1 MSDNRLIVDVGG
13 TVPSMTCWSRVATRG
28 VVLGAFLAICLGPVQ
43 PIVGVGGRAEPAN
56 QEQQFGRIL
65 SVRKTLRNQYFLS
78 RYPHI
83 HYYNLYITLR
93 VSDQT
98 YCTEY
103 ETPVLDEID
112 DVTSATNRDLVVVV
126 KDQTITIRTPK
137 ERKLKARLVNGNQ
150 C

>member
-1 MSDNRLIVDVGG
+1 
-13 TVPSMTCWSRVATRG
+13 MTCCSRVAKHG
-28 VVLGAFLAICLGPVQ
+28 FVLCAFLAICLGPVQ
-43 PIVGVGGRAEPAN
+43 VIFGVGGGAGPAS
-56 QEQQFGRIL
+56 QGEQFGRIL
-65 SVRKTLRNQYFLS
+65 SVRKVLRNQYFLS

-83 HYYNLYITLR
+83 HYYDLYITLR

-112 DVTSATNRDLVVVV
+112 DVASDTNRDLVVVV
-126 KDQTITIRTPK
+126 KDKTITIRTPK
-137 ERKLKARLVNGNQ
+137 ERKLKTILVNGNQ

>member
-1 MSDNRLIVDVGG
+1 
-13 TVPSMTCWSRVATRG
+13 
-28 VVLGAFLAICLGPVQ
+28 
-43 PIVGVGGRAEPAN
+43 
-56 QEQQFGRIL
+56 
-65 SVRKTLRNQYFLS
+65 LRNKYFLS

-126 KDQTITIRTPK
+126 KDETITIRTPK